1 MQMNNMDF
9 EKKNE
14 AEKIFRK
21 EKSPTL
27 LKYCGENI
35 KNLIWTMKH
44 DLFFVCLYIQKDNLT
59 ITHVIGKIEDP
70 PERLMDILKTTLQ
83 RNKYS

>member
-1 MQMNNMDF
+1 MEMNNMDF

-21 EKSPTL
+21 EKSPLL
-27 LKYCGENI
+27 LKYSGENI
-35 KNLIWTMKH
+35 KNLIWTIKH

-59 ITHVIGKIEDP
+59 ITHILGKIEDP
-70 PERLMDILKTTLQ
+70 LERLMDILKTTLQ